1 MQTYKHAHGF
11 NDKFFVFTFQ
21 LFRRFLC
28 TLRWRLVQVGQALN
42 VHILPNTKNNDLHKG
57 RYTLCFLIGTMRMIG
72 PSTTILDSPK
82 SHGVTTCDSLLTNH
96 FFPHKT
102 LSTTSQHRF
111 KRGVFFTENPDVY
124 KLTSHQTKCPFFP
137 QFQHPNPN
145 SNQLT
150 MDWYWP
156 SFNFRSSRFEG
167 LLGLLGDLL
176 WNTWMPDF
184 SRRTGF
190 QSQGGK
196 R

>member
-11 NDKFFVFTFQ
+11 NDKFFVFTFH
-21 LFRRFLC
+21 LFRCFLC
-28 TLRWRLVQVGQALN
+28 TLRWRVVQVGQPLN
-42 VHILPNTKNNDLHKG
+42 VHILPDIKNNDLHKG
-57 RYTLCFLIGTMRMIG
+57 QYTLCFLISTMRMIR

-102 LSTTSQHRF
+102 LSTTSQQQ

-150 MDWYWP
+150 KLQLPFLSLWRLARAARGPFVEHLDAG
-156 SFNFRSSRFEG
+156 FLEKNRFQKSR
-167 LLGLLGDLL
+167 
-176 WNTWMPDF
+176 W
-184 SRRTGF
+184 
-190 QSQGGK
+190 
-196 R
+196 